1 MTLSGVE
8 ALLGK
13 VSFGALLAAT
23 GIFDYKVRPAT
34 IDDRGTDRGTRHRA
48 RESARESAR
57 EPLPPPPLRQ
67 RASPEPP
74 TLSIYPCRLPKL
86 ERAVEPLE

>member
-48 RESARESAR
+48 RESARERAR
-57 EPLPPPPLRQ
+57 ALPPPHC
-67 RASPEPP
+67 ASVPPPEPP

>member
-34 IDDRGTDRGTRHRA
+34 IDDRGTDRGTQHRA
-48 RESARESAR
+48 RESAREPS
-57 EPLPPPPLRQ
+57 PPPHCSSVPP
-67 RASPEPP
+67 PEPP
-74 TLSIYPCRLPKL
+74 TLSIYP
-86 ERAVEPLE
+86 